1 MRSWNR
7 SPITAK
13 SFNPAYY
20 EITLEGK
27 TIRDEDSADMLDI
40 IFETRFFDVGFYYQ
54 VGGYNN
60 SLFDMFYGGN
70 SNYGSQFKASE
81 RAVAKQLEKID
92 ESFEKL
98 AG

>member
-1 MRSWNR
+1 
-7 SPITAK
+7 
-13 SFNPAYY
+13 
-20 EITLEGK
+20 
-27 TIRDEDSADMLDI
+27 MLDI